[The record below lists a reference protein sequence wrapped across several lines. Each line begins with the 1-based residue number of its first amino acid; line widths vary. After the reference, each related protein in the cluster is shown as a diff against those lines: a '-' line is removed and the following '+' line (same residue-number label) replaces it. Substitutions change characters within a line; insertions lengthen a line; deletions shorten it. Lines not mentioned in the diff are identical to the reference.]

1 MTDSTVEFQNNTVY
15 HIRTISAYLLDLSLW
30 VGKSLLK
37 CALYNRFVKALCLA
51 FSRLS
56 LTVHSKPKFQSCI
69 IDEIFTL
76 SISLSLTL
84 PPTRTSLSYSRPHTL
99 TWMALYSTCVH
110 VCVWHFRMF
119 VDNCRCRKKA
129 RKRVCV
135 CARTHAYRAQRF

>member
-99 TWMALYSTCVH
+99 TWIKTHSIIMLTLVVDLLVLDSSRSCITAELYIS
-110 VCVWHFRMF
+110 
-119 VDNCRCRKKA
+119 NN
-129 RKRVCV
+129 
-135 CARTHAYRAQRF
+135 